1 MKTDFIVV
9 WGNSMSRNN
18 ISDKENIINQVIEQ
32 IQNKLPDKQ
41 AILVSSF
48 CRQFLDNVSVEDLRS
63 RSIADLFGAILTQWE
78 LIKTRKPEECKLRV
92 YNPHFEQDGWQST
105 HTILEFVQDDMP
117 FLVDSMRMEIIR
129 MGFTTH
135 HIIHCGGMKVRRDAS
150 GNAIEILPFNSPIG
164 EGIYAEAPIYIEI
177 DRQTD
182 KEILQQIHE
191 NLEHVL
197 DDVRA
202 AVEDWSK
209 MRAKVRQALAELEK
223 TNLPLDAE
231 EIAETKDYLSWVEND
246 HFTFLG
252 YRYYKVIGV
261 GENVA
266 LELDPE
272 SGLGVL
278 RDTSHSRAF
287 RSFSELPPAAKKV
300 ALSKSILIISKTNTK
315 STIHRPTYT
324 DYIGVKVF
332 NEKGELIGE
341 HRFIGL
347 YTSSAYNSNPKYI
360 PFIRR
365 KVAVIM
371 RNSNLSP
378 TGHAGKALLNV
389 LETFPRD
396 DLFQAST
403 EELEELAIGILHLQE
418 RKRIRLFVRKDL
430 YGRFMSCLVFVP
442 RERFTT
448 ELAQK
453 METILMRDF
462 NGLEISYTTRF
473 SDSVLAQIHF
483 VVRVDPKK
491 PLQFSTHEVEQQLV
505 KVGRA
510 WIDELKEYL
519 LDYFGEE
526 RGNKLFQKFTSA
538 FSAGYI
544 EAFNPRTAIYDIEH
558 IESLND
564 QSPLAMSFYRP
575 LEEPAGSLRFK
586 LYRLNEAIPL
596 SDALPIFE
604 NMGLRVIGERPYEVT
619 LAGVNKA
626 WINDFNVV
634 SSQGI
639 AVEIEL
645 IKDIFRD
652 AFFHIWMKDAEDD
665 TFNKLVL
672 TARLGWREITIIR
685 AYTKYLR
692 QTGFTYSQSYIEETV
707 VKYPVLAHLLVQL
720 FTLKF
725 QPNIVTD
732 EDQLNEI
739 EMTIKKELDNIIVLD
754 EDRIM
759 RSFLDMINATLRT
772 NYFQINQ
779 SQLPKEYIS
788 FKFDPSKIPDLPLPL
803 PMFEVWV
810 YSPRLEGVHLRSSM
824 VARGGLRWS
833 DRREDFRTEVLGLMK
848 AQNVKNAVI
857 VPSGAKGGFVC
868 KNLPTDGS
876 REAIMEEVV
885 YCYQTFIRGLLDL
898 TDNIVNDEIV
908 VPQYLKRY
916 DQDDPYLVVAA
927 DKGTASFSDIA
938 NAVSEEYNF
947 WLGDAFASG
956 GSAGYDHKKMAITA
970 RGAWESVK
978 RHFRELGRNTQTEDF
993 TVVGIGD
1000 LAGDVFGNGM
1010 LLSEHIKLIGAF
1022 NHQHIFIDPDPNPA
1036 MSFEERKRIFNL
1048 PRSSWEDYNS
1058 ELISKGGGVF
1068 RRTAKAIKLT
1078 PEVKKL
1084 LNIKKDFIVPNE
1096 LIRSLLTA
1104 EVDLLWNGGIGTFVK
1119 SKEEDHAEVGDRTND
1134 ALRVNGSQL
1143 RCRVVG
1149 EGGNL
1154 GFTQLGRIEFALNGG
1169 HIFTDFIDNS
1179 GGVDCSDHEVNIK
1192 ILLNTIVRNGD
1203 MTYKQRNQLLAEMK
1217 DEVAELVLKNN
1228 YLQTQ
1233 AISLVAERAPRAL
1246 DLHNQII
1253 EEMAHKG
1260 QINTALEF
1268 LPNAQELMER
1278 KALGRG
1284 LTRPELA
1291 ILFAYSKSLLKA
1303 EILASDI
1310 PEDPYL
1316 SAALVHAF
1324 PEPLRVKY
1332 REAMQHHRLSRE
1344 IIATLLSNAMIN
1356 EMGFT
1361 FVTQLHNE
1369 TGATVSEIVRAYTII
1384 RNIFKLVQIHKE
1396 IEKLDYQVST
1406 AVQSEMVYSISRLIR
1421 RATRWLLRNRRM
1433 QIDITNTCE
1442 HFTPSIE
1449 KLFSI
1454 IDKVLVG
1461 SEKEYF
1467 ETKKQYYMDANVPE
1481 DLAKIISSVR
1491 GMISALDIIDAA
1503 DLMKFNLEEVARM
1516 YFSIGEYLELAW
1528 FRGAINNQTVD
1539 NKWDG
1544 FAKEACRD
1552 DLDWQQRGLTDAILQ
1567 TNGSNSDVMKKIDI
1581 WSETHKHLVDRW
1593 QLMLSSLRSSSS
1605 LNFVM
1610 FTVAGREL
1618 MDLTQASKYT
1628 VEQQKKV
1635 VEAGQKKSSKNKLS
1649 DKTGTENS

>member
-1 MKTDFIVV
+1 MAR
-9 WGNSMSRNN
+9 NSNG
-18 ISDKENIINQVIEQ
+18 DKESIINQVIEH
-32 IQNKLPDKQ
+32 IKNKFPEKQ
-41 AILVSSF
+41 ATIIMSF
-48 CRQFLDNVSVEDLRS
+48 AQQFLHNVSVEDLQS
-63 RSIADLFGAILTQWE
+63 RTVIDLFGATLSQWE
-78 LIKTRKPEECKLRV
+78 LVKNRKPEQCKMRV
-92 YNPHFEQDGWQST
+92 YNPHFEQNGWQST
-105 HTILEFVQDDMP
+105 HTIVEFINDDMP
-117 FLVDSMRMEIIR
+117 FLVDSMRMEIVR
-129 MGFTTH
+129 MGLTTH
-135 HIIHCGGMKVRRDAS
+135 HIIHCGGMKIRRDAE
-150 GNAIEILPFNSPIG
+150 GNALEILPFNAPVG
-164 EGIYAEAPIYIEI
+164 DGVFAEAPIYIEI
-177 DRQTD
+177 DRQTHAD
-182 KEILQQIHE
+182 VLQQIHE
-191 NLEHVL
+191 NLQHVL
-197 DDVRA
+197 GDVHA

-209 MRAKVRQALAELEK
+209 MRAKVRQALAEIDK
-223 TNLPLDAE
+223 TKLPLESE
-231 EIAETKDYLSWVEND
+231 ESAETKDFLYWVEND

-252 YRYYKVIGV
+252 YRYYKIIVD
-261 GENVA
+261 GENA
-266 LELDPE
+266 SLKLDPN

-278 RDTSHSRAF
+278 RDATHSRAF
-287 RSFSELPPAAKKV
+287 RSFSELPPAAKKA
-300 ALSKSILIISKTNTK
+300 ALSKSLLIISKTNTK
-315 STIHRPTYT
+315 STVHRPVYT

-332 NEKGELIGE
+332 DEKGDLIGE

-371 RNSNLSP
+371 KNSNLSP

-396 DLFQAST
+396 DLFQAT
-403 EELEELAIGILHLQE
+403 PEELEELAMGILHLQE

-453 METILMRDF
+453 MEAILMKDF
-462 NGLEISYTTRF
+462 DGLEISYTTRF

-491 PLQFSTHEVEQQLV
+491 NLQFSTNDIEKKLI

-510 WIDELKEYL
+510 WVDELKEYL
-519 LDYFGEE
+519 SDYFGEE
-526 RGNKLFQKFTSA
+526 RGNQLYQKYSSA

-544 EAFNPRTAIYDIEH
+544 EVFPARTAIYDIEH
-558 IESLND
+558 LDSLND
-564 QSPLAMSFYRP
+564 TSPLSMSFYRP
-575 LEEPAGSLRFK
+575 LDEPVGSLRFK
-586 LYRLNEAIPL
+586 LFRLNEPIPL

-604 NMGLRVIGERPYEVT
+604 NMGLRVIGERPYEIT
-619 LAGVNKA
+619 FSGNNKG
-626 WINDFNVV
+626 WINDFNVI

-652 AFFHIWMKDAEDD
+652 AFFHIWMKHAEDD
-665 TFNKLVL
+665 GFNQLVL
-672 TARLGWREITIIR
+672 TARLGWREITVLR

-692 QTGFTYSQSYIEETV
+692 QTGFTYSQAYIEETV
-707 VKYPVLAHLLVQL
+707 VKYPVLAYLLVQL
-720 FTLKF
+720 FILKF
-725 QPNIVTD
+725 QPDILSD
-732 EDQLNEI
+732 EEEVNNI
-739 EMTIKKELDNIIVLD
+739 EMTIKKELDVIVVLD
-754 EDRIM
+754 EDKIM

-772 NYFQINQ
+772 NYFQLNQ
-779 SQLPKEYIS
+779 ANAPKEYIS

-803 PMFEVWV
+803 PMYEIFV
-810 YSPRLEGVHLRSSM
+810 YSPRLEGVHLRSSK

-857 VPSGAKGGFVC
+857 VPSGAKGGFVT
-868 KNLPTDGS
+868 KALPTEGS

-898 TDNIVNDEIV
+898 TDNIIDANIV
-908 VPQYLKRY
+908 VPSRMKRY
-916 DQDDPYLVVAA
+916 DDDDPYLVVAA
-927 DKGTASFSDIA
+927 DKGTATFSDIA
-938 NAVSEEYNF
+938 NAVSEEYKF
-947 WLGDAFASG
+947 WMGDAFASG
-956 GSAGYDHKKMAITA
+956 GSAGYDHKKIAITA

-978 RHFRELGRNTQTEDF
+978 RHFRELNRNIQHEDF

-1000 LAGDVFGNGM
+1000 MAGDVFGNGL

-1022 NHQHIFIDPDPNPA
+1022 NHLHIFIDPNPNPLV
-1036 MSFEERKRIFNL
+1036 SFEERKRLFNL
-1048 PRSSWEDYNS
+1048 PRSSWEDYNQ

-1078 PEVKKL
+1078 SEVKKL

-1096 LIRSLLTA
+1096 LIRCLLTA

-1119 SKEEDHAEVGDRTND
+1119 SQDEDHSDVGDRTND

-1143 RCRVVG
+1143 HCKVVG

-1154 GFTQLGRIEFALNGG
+1154 GFTQLGRIEYALNGG

-1192 ILLNTIVRNGD
+1192 ILLNTMVNDGD
-1203 MTYKQRNQLLAEMK
+1203 MTYKQRNSLLVEMQ
-1217 DEVAELVLKNN
+1217 DEVAQLVLRNN
-1228 YLQTQ
+1228 YRQTQ
-1233 AISLVAERAPRAL
+1233 AISLSAERAASSV

-1260 QINTALEF
+1260 QINTVLEF

-1278 KALGRG
+1278 KANGGG

-1303 EILASDI
+1303 DILASDV

-1316 SAALVHAF
+1316 STTLLYAF
-1324 PEPLRVKY
+1324 PRPLHAKY
-1332 REAMQHHRLSRE
+1332 RDAMQQHRLSRE
-1344 IIATLLSNAMIN
+1344 IIATLLSNDMIN

-1369 TGATVSEIVRAYTII
+1369 TGATVSAIVRAYTVI
-1384 RNIFKLVQIHKE
+1384 RNIFKLTQIHQE
-1396 IEKLDYQVST
+1396 IESLDFKIST
-1406 AVQSEMVYSISRLIR
+1406 VIQSDMVYSISRLIR

-1433 QIDITNTCE
+1433 HIDITEACE
-1442 HFTPSIE
+1442 HFAPNIE

-1454 IDKVLVG
+1454 IDTVLVG
-1461 SEKEYF
+1461 SEKEHY
-1467 ETKKQYYMDANVPE
+1467 ETKKQQYLEAGVPE
-1481 DLAKIISSVR
+1481 LLAKAIASVR

-1503 DLMKFNLEEVARM
+1503 DQLKFSLEEVAQI
-1516 YFSIGEYLELAW
+1516 YFGIGEYLELAW
-1528 FRGAINNQTVD
+1528 FRGVINNQSVD

-1544 FAKEACRD
+1544 LAKEACRD

-1567 TNGSNSDVMKKIDI
+1567 TNGAHTDATKKIEA
-1581 WSETHKHLVDRW
+1581 WSDTQKNLIERW

-1610 FTVAGREL
+1610 FSVAGREL
-1618 MDLTQASKYT
+1618 MDLTQSSKYAA
-1628 VEQQKKV
+1628 EQHKKV
-1635 VEAGQKKSSKNKLS
+1635 VDAELKKHAKNKILH
-1649 DKTGTENS
+1649 KTGTEDRHA